1 MSEILMP
8 ALSPTMEQGTLAKWF
23 VAVGDTV
30 RPGDVI
36 AEIETDKA
44 TMEVEASEEGV
55 IAELLVPAGTE
66 EVPVQTPIAR
76 FSAEAGSAA
85 RGTSASAVSPSPAP
99 KPSAPEAGPRLS
111 PSVRRIVTE
120 ERLDPTQIRGSGR
133 EGRLLK
139 ADALEA
145 AASRQPVALD
155 ATPLARKLAQA
166 AGIDLSARDNRP
178 GNRLRKADLV
188 RPREIE
194 PAHPSPS
201 QGEGASPPRVASR
214 APAIDGAYDLIPL
227 DGMRRTIAERMTDSF
242 RDIPHFPLTIDLE
255 IDAVLDVRNQV
266 NAALAPDGFKVSI
279 NDILIKAAALA
290 LRQVPEA
297 NASYTPDG
305 IVLHHHADI
314 SVAVAIDGGLITP
327 IIRAAETKG
336 LAAISRE
343 MLDLAERARSRRL
356 KPEEYQGGTFSISN
370 LGMFGIKSFSSII
383 NAPQGAILSIGAA
396 EPRPVVRDDTV
407 TIARVMTCTLTCDHR
422 AMDGVAG
429 ARLLSAVRQMVTEPI
444 RLMA

>member
-279 NDILIKAAALA
+279 N
-290 LRQVPEA
+290 
-297 NASYTPDG
+297 
-305 IVLHHHADI
+305 VLHHHGDI